1 MNKKTSVIENTQ
13 EQASLFKALS
23 DPTRLRIVKT
33 LAQQCNPDALCV
45 NALAGLLGVTQSA
58 ISQHLRILKNAGF
71 VKGERRGYHVHYSVN
86 KQAIKNCRKIMS
98 TALSI
103 KAAK

>member
-1 MNKKTSVIENTQ
+1 MNKKSNVIERTQ
-13 EQASLFKALS
+13 EQAALFKALA
-23 DPTRLRIVKT
+23 DPTRLSLFKT

-71 VKGERRGYHVHYSVN
+71 VKAERRGYHVHYSIN
-86 KQAIKNCRKIMS
+86 KQAIKNCQKIMS
-98 TALSI
+98 TVLSI
-103 KAAK
+103 KAIK